1 MYCTVRTESSR
12 KAKMRVVEKQP
23 RKESERSI
31 ATEEGEKKYG
41 GDEVGDNIGRVGQGE
56 VHLVEHVRYEV
67 VPHCTYC
74 HYLKCLKPCT
84 RN

>member
-1 MYCTVRTESSR
+1 MCVLYSTYREF
-12 KAKMRVVEKQP
+12 
-23 RKESERSI
+23 KESEDESGGEAAEEGVGEI

-41 GDEVGDNIGRVGQGE
+41 GDEVGDNVGRVGQGE